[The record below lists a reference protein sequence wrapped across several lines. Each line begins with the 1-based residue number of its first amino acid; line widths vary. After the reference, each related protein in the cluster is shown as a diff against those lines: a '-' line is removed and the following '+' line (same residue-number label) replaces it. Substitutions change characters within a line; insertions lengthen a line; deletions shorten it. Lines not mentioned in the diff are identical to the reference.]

1 MRKVMLACMAAALP
15 IDLELMSLR
24 LFLLYA
30 WSWAWAS
37 SSSLTGFSCSFCAMV
52 NPRSTSIKQGRTLFD
67 NKSCIWA
74 GDSNRPCWA
83 IFSRSE
89 PGLTMATNQKNSP
102 PLRSAENS
110 QPKRSEPS
118 PWPEWWG
125 ELYSWPPVLLT
136 SAIEE
141 SMNNSVVGVIVISKG
156 Y

>member
-37 SSSLTGFSCSFCAMV
+37 SSSLTGFLCSFCAIV
-52 NPRSTSIKQGRTLFD
+52 NPRSMLIKQGRTLFN
-67 NKSCIWA
+67 NKCCIRVDGRLYWVKA
-74 GDSNRPCWA
+74 
-83 IFSRSE
+83 SRSE
-89 PGLTMATNQKNSP
+89 PCLTIATNQKNSP
-102 PLRSAENS
+102 LLWSAENS

-125 ELYSWPPVLLT
+125 ELYSWPLVLLI
-136 SAIEE
+136 SAIKEL
-141 SMNNSVVGVIVISKG
+141 MNNSVVGVIVISKG
-156 Y
+156 C